1 MNVNSNSTNKIEYL
15 VKTDSNPHYKVYHV
29 AHGLDVLK
37 DYFDDFIIRL
47 VSRSALKTDH
57 KIDQIKAKLQ
67 NISWEDKLDILSSF
81 FKNQNIINNFNRI
94 DQIRTQVQSE
104 YDVPQTEEHIINSF
118 ELDPEKINKID
129 ELYQEFETLRH
140 KITDIICI

>member
-1 MNVNSNSTNKIEYL
+1 MNINSNSTNKIEYL
-15 VKTDSNPHYKVYHV
+15 VKTDNNPHHKVYHV
-29 AHGLDVLK
+29 AHGLDALK

-57 KIDQIKAKLQ
+57 KIDQIKARLQ
-67 NISWEDKLDILSSF
+67 NISWEDKVDILSSL

-94 DQIRTQVQSE
+94 DQIRAQVQSE
-104 YDVPQTEEHIINSF
+104 YDVPQTEEHIINNF
-118 ELDPEKINKID
+118 ELDPEKINRID
-129 ELYQEFETLRH
+129 GLYHEFETLRH